1 VLLYP
6 YIFYLAHIPY
16 VLRRGENL
24 GILSGISRSVHVFLE
39 TARSAKPARSG
50 KWKNPSFVHYG
61 GASRIF
67 GGGPFMKATS
77 LVILGGTLVLFASAV
92 HGQGGAQAS
101 STASSSTSVQADK
114 SGASASSNNSASTSA
129 QAGQSSASL
138 ASGTTMNAAL
148 SQPVD
153 VKKNKPG
160 DQVTART
167 MEATKSAG
175 RVVIPKG
182 SKLVGHVT
190 ECKQR
195 SKDEKESA
203 LGIVFDKAILKNG
216 EEIPLN
222 VTIQALA
229 AAQSAAGSSISGD
242 DLSAG
247 GGAVGSAGASGGGAL
262 GGVRSTAGGA
272 VGAVTNTAANAGGLA
287 GGAVNSTANAAGAAR
302 GAVGGLNAAG
312 QLTSN
317 SQGVFGLQGLN
328 LNGAASNS
336 TQGSLITSTSK
347 NVHLDS
353 GTQFLLVSQ
362 AQASAETPKQ

>member
-1 VLLYP
+1 MEESQL
-6 YIFYLAHIPY
+6 
-16 VLRRGENL
+16 
-24 GILSGISRSVHVFLE
+24 
-39 TARSAKPARSG
+39 
-50 KWKNPSFVHYG
+50 VHYG

-77 LVILGGTLVLFASAV
+77 VIILGSMLALSGSALFAQGGA
-92 HGQGGAQAS
+92 QGGAQAS
-101 STASSSTSVQADK
+101 SSASSSTSVQADK
-114 SGASASSNNSASTSA
+114 SGASASSNNSGSASA
-129 QAGQSSASL
+129 KAGHNSASL
-138 ASGTTMNAAL
+138 ANGATMNAAL

-160 DQVTART
+160 DPVTAKT
-167 MEATKSAG
+167 TEATKSDG
-175 RVVIPKG
+175 KVVIPKG

-195 SKDEKESA
+195 GKEEKESA
-203 LGIVFDKAILKNG
+203 LGMVFDKAILKNG
-216 EEIPLN
+216 QEIPLN

-229 AAQSAAGSSISGD
+229 AAQSAATSSVGGD
-242 DLSAG
+242 DFSTA
-247 GGAVGSAGASGGGAL
+247 GGAVGSARASGGGAL

-272 VGAVTNTAANAGGLA
+272 VGTVTNTAANAGGVA
-287 GGAVNSTANAAGAAR
+287 GGAVNSTVNAAGATR

-353 GTQFLLVSQ
+353 GTQLLLVSQ
-362 AQASAETPKQ
+362 AQASTEAPKQ